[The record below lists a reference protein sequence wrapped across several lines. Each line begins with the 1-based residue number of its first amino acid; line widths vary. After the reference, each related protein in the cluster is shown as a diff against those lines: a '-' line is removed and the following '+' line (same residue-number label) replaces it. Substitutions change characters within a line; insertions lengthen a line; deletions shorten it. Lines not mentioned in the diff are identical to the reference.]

1 MHRFNVS
8 AAVFSRLWALRRD
21 AEQTEDQILR
31 RLLDCPPAATA
42 SDGLAP
48 VSVGGP
54 DQGQR
59 GVSGGDFI
67 DATYGIRFAEGDEIF
82 RTYKGRPYSAR
93 VVHGRWLLEGNAGP
107 HPHFYDSLNQLS
119 QAVIDGNENAWMFW
133 FYQGP
138 DGGRRRIA
146 ELRDPATVQK
156 RPQRNRQREPAPHLH
171 QAIPKTLPETI
182 PQTISKAARQESIS
196 GNGAAPTAPRISRP
210 SPPELA
216 HPSPPVVQGG
226 GMAWEPA
233 PKPQED

>member
-1 MHRFNVS
+1 MHRLNVS
-8 AAVFSRLWALRRD
+8 RD
-21 AEQTEDQILR
+21 VLSGIRAHRQGSDETEDQVLR
-31 RLLDCPPAATA
+31 RLLNLPAAPTMPEPG
-42 SDGLAP
+42 DET
-48 VSVGGP
+48 GGP
-54 DQGQR
+54 RSRPGFR
-59 GVSGGDFI
+59 
-67 DATYGIRFAEGDEIF
+67 DATYGILFPEGFEIS
-82 RTYKGRPYSAR
+82 RTYKGRPFGAHVSG
-93 VVHGRWLLEGNAGP
+93 GRWLLDADGRL
-107 HPHFYDSLNQLS
+107 YDSFNQLS

-156 RPQRNRQREPAPHLH
+156 RPLRNRQREPAPHLH

-196 GNGAAPTAPRISRP
+196 GNGAAPTAPRTSRP